1 MHLRNVFFNNVIW
14 SRACGRFVKHQEA
27 AVEILHLVA
36 SQPESSQSFVLSF
49 HQIPC
54 RVFVHH
60 PSMLSSTEYA
70 SWSRSSSLKLTF
82 FVFFFILALCL
93 PELCLLLCAWLGE
106 PRGEAKGT
114 GWEQCRQ
121 HPFSSRSWALGWH
134 ESRWVLPERGAC
146 FYPPV
151 VCFGCRLGH
160 DLISRNHTYCWVI
173 DEGSLPPNV
182 VRQRLGPFSPFL
194 WRRRRG

>member
-1 MHLRNVFFNNVIW
+1 MFSSITWFDLVRAGGLWNTKKLLLKYYIWLRVNQRVAIPLSYPFIK
-14 SRACGRFVKHQEA
+14 SRVVCSSITHRCCRRLSMPPG
-27 AVEILHLVA
+27 LVRA
-36 SQPESSQSFVLSF
+36 PSNSLLLS
-49 HQIPC
+49 
-54 RVFVHH
+54 
-60 PSMLSSTEYA
+60 
-70 SWSRSSSLKLTF
+70 
-82 FVFFFILALCL
+82 FFFILALCL

-106 PRGEAKGT
+106 PRGEAKDT
-114 GWEQCRQ
+114 GWEQRRQ

-160 DLISRNHTYCWVI
+160 DMISRNHTYCWVI